1 MKGRITTMNDHS
13 RKDRPVLPDGRHVV
27 GIDVGKQTHAAAGV
41 TAAGREFG
49 RIISFSND
57 RAGLDQLE
65 TLLLKP
71 LGGPKKILIGM
82 EATGHYWM
90 PLYFELRRRG
100 YQAIVINPIQTRG
113 KFRTRIRKTKTDKL
127 DARSIARLV
136 LSGDAKAARIPDEN
150 VLELRLLT
158 RHRWRLMSLA
168 GDLQR
173 FAHSLIERIF
183 PEYADVFCKPLLP
196 TGRTL
201 IRQLGLSPAD
211 LASRPDDL
219 TNLIN
224 RASRNKVDQT
234 TIQTLLAR
242 ATQSIGIRQAER
254 VIVDQLRSVIALV
267 ETVETQIAALD
278 DDLAARVEKIGS
290 PLPSLGL
297 RAALAATIHAE
308 SDPIADFRRPW
319 QYAAYAGLDPST
331 CESGN
336 FKAAETHISKRGSPY
351 LRHALFLA
359 AASLYRRHRDLQR
372 LYQRSR
378 KAGHHH
384 TDAVVIVAHKLARI
398 VWRLLTDNR
407 PFRSKAPAPST
418 AAAR

>member
-1 MKGRITTMNDHS
+1 MKERIHTVNPS
-13 RKDRPVLPDGRHVV
+13 RKDRPVLPNGRHVV
-27 GIDVGKQTHAAAGV
+27 GIDVGKKVHAAAGV
-41 TAAGREFG
+41 TTAGCDFG
-49 RIISFSND
+49 RIISFDND
-57 RAGLDQLE
+57 RAGLDRLE
-65 TLLLKP
+65 ELLLKP
-71 LGGPKKILIGM
+71 LGEPKDILISM
-82 EATGHYWM
+82 ESTGHYWM

-100 YQAIVINPIQTRG
+100 YQAIVIHPIQTRG

-136 LSGDAKAARIPDEN
+136 LSGDAKAARIPKET

-158 RHRWRLMSLA
+158 RHRWRLMNLS

-173 FAHSLIERIF
+173 FAYSLIERIF

-201 IRQLGLSPAD
+201 IRQLGLSPAI
-211 LASRPDDL
+211 LASRPDEL
-219 TNLIN
+219 ASLIN
-224 RASRNKVDQT
+224 RASRNQVDQA

-242 ATQSIGIRQAER
+242 ASQSIGIRQAER
-254 VIVDQLRSVIALV
+254 VIVDQLRSVISLV
-267 ETVETQIAALD
+267 ETIENQISALD
-278 DDLAARVEKIGS
+278 DDLAARVEKMGS
-290 PLPSLGL
+290 PLSSLGL

-308 SDPIADFRRPW
+308 SDPITDFRRPW

-336 FKAAETHISKRGSPY
+336 FRASETHVSKRGSPY

-359 AASLYRRHRDLQR
+359 AACLYRRHKDLQR

-378 KAGHHH
+378 KAGHHN
-384 TDAVVIVAHKLARI
+384 TDALVIVAHKLDRI
-398 VWRLLTDNR
+398 IWRHLPDNR
-407 PFRSKAPAPST
+407 PFRANAPHTNPAVT
-418 AAAR
+418 K